1 MLRNAMGGKGVRGV
15 GVGWECGM
23 VGGGGERVGGV
34 CYTKRYNNNI
44 IVYFRRESRSIV
56 GYMKQK

>member
-1 MLRNAMGGKGVRGV
+1 MG
-15 GVGWECGM
+15 WW
-23 VGGGGERVGGV
+23 GGERVGGV